1 MTRSR
6 IPATVVTGF
15 LGAGKTT
22 LIRNLIATAR
32 GRRIAVVVN
41 EFGDMGFDGALMDD
55 CGDTGCRPDSIVELT
70 NGCICCTVA
79 DEFLP
84 TMEALLAREPAPDHI
99 IIETSGLAL
108 PQPLVRAFAWPTV
121 KHRVTVDGVVAVVDA
136 TAVEEGRFAPAMP
149 TAPDPVRDHDD
160 PIEELF
166 EDQLRCADLVVVGK
180 ADLLGADAV
189 DRVEATVLGEAR
201 PGTPVVR
208 GSLKG
213 LPADVLLGLAAGA
226 EDNMGGRESHHE
238 LEGEEEHDHDD
249 FASFVVDTPPFGT
262 VEALKERVG
271 AALAYP
277 GVLRIKGR
285 ARVDGK
291 AAPVVVQGVGPR
303 VETYFDPAGGG
314 DGLVV
319 IGLAGL
325 DPAAVSSR
333 LIG

>member
-1 MTRSR
+1 MTRPR
-6 IPATVVTGF
+6 VVILTGA

-22 LIRNLIATAR
+22 LLKRTLQDEPPGRTGLI
-32 GRRIAVVVN
+32 VN
-41 EFGDMGFDGALMDD
+41 EFAKGGIDQLVLGEDGFEPETLFGCLCCSDRGDVMQALDRLR
-55 CGDTGCRPDSIVELT
+55 GDRRTRRIV
-70 NGCICCTVA
+70 
-79 DEFLP
+79 
-84 TMEALLAREPAPDHI
+84 
-99 IIETSGLAL
+99 IETSGLAL